1 MGIWTHRRL
10 SKILV
15 VTIHLRTS
23 VKYIHTHVNTPA
35 WLKVVKSGTHT
46 GLQSHTIDLSI
57 VAKGAT
63 FKTVI

>member
-35 WLKVVKSGTHT
+35 WLKVVKSGTHP
-46 GLQSHTIDLSI
+46 GLQSHTSI

-63 FKTVI
+63 FKTVIK